1 MADGAL
7 LPGWLLWSLPAMFLL
22 HDAEEVLFLP
32 PWLRRN
38 REWLARRFPQLARR
52 MLLHFDGISPLRF
65 AAMAAEELVL
75 LVAVTACAALAGCY
89 YLLSVAGP
97 VPCVRDAPADPS
109 RAVGCRGTLCPRHCD
124 VAAVPGLLWP
134 GTVHHDKLPGLFAP
148 GVRVMRDGG
157 MCRRRG
163 QSLARAS
170 SGGAAR
176 RCMSP
181 GDYFPCLG
189 CCLSRIVCRSAMN
202 LSGLAAPCMRPSSSP
217 CVSKTR

>member
-1 MADGAL
+1 MAGGAL

-38 REWLARRFPQLARR
+38 RELLARRFSAARPPHAPAFRRDLPLAVCRHGCRR
-52 MLLHFDGISPLRF
+52 TGF
-65 AAMAAEELVL
+65 AGGGNGLCGPCRL
-75 LVAVTACAALAGCY
+75 
-89 YLLSVAGP
+89 LLSVAGP

-157 MCRRRG
+157 MCRCRG

-170 SGGAAR
+170 AGGAASFR
-176 RCMSP
+176 P
-181 GDYFPCLG
+181 GAQVITFPVWASACRGSFAG
-189 CCLSRIVCRSAMN
+189 C
-202 LSGLAAPCMRPSSSP
+202 P
-217 CVSKTR
+217 

>member
-75 LVAVTACAALAGCY
+75 L
-89 YLLSVAGP
+89 LLSVAGP

>member
-75 LVAVTACAALAGCY
+75 LVAVTACAISMTMYSTAIAP
-89 YLLSVAGP
+89 SF
-97 VPCVRDAPADPS
+97 VR
-109 RAVGCRGTLCPRHCD
+109 L
-124 VAAVPGLLWP
+124 
-134 GTVHHDKLPGLFAP
+134 
-148 GVRVMRDGG
+148 
-157 MCRRRG
+157 
-163 QSLARAS
+163 
-170 SGGAAR
+170 
-176 RCMSP
+176 
-181 GDYFPCLG
+181 
-189 CCLSRIVCRSAMN
+189 
-202 LSGLAAPCMRPSSSP
+202 
-217 CVSKTR
+217 

>member
-1 MADGAL
+1 MVAARDVPAPRCRGGAL
-7 LPGWLLWSLPAMFLL
+7 SSAVASPQPGVAGAAFSAARPPHAPAFRRDLPLAVCRHGC
-22 HDAEEVLFLP
+22 
-32 PWLRRN
+32 RRT
-38 REWLARRFPQLARR
+38 
-52 MLLHFDGISPLRF
+52 GF
-65 AAMAAEELVL
+65 AGGGNGLCGPCRL
-75 LVAVTACAALAGCY
+75 
-89 YLLSVAGP
+89 LLSVAGP

-170 SGGAAR
+170 SGGAR
-176 RCMSP
+176 SRCL
-181 GDYFPCLG
+181 FPRDFFPWFG
-189 CCLSRIVCRSAMN
+189 FGRSWGVCRSARD

>member
-1 MADGAL
+1 MAGGAL
-7 LPGWLLWSLPAMFLL
+7 FPGWLLWSLPAMFLL

-38 REWLARRFPQLARR
+38 RELLVRRFPQLARR
-52 MLLHFDGISPLRF
+52 MLLHFDGISPPLAVCRHGCRRTGF
-65 AAMAAEELVL
+65 AGGGNGLCGPCRL
-75 LVAVTACAALAGCY
+75 
-89 YLLSVAGP
+89 LLSVAGP

-134 GTVHHDKLPGLFAP
+134 GTVHHDNLPGLFAP

-163 QSLARAS
+163 QSLAHAS

>member
-75 LVAVTACAALAGCY
+75 LVAVTAWPLPAVIIRGWPCSLRSGCT
-89 YLLSVAGP
+89 
-97 VPCVRDAPADPS
+97 C
-109 RAVGCRGTLCPRHCD
+109 
-124 VAAVPGLLWP
+124 
-134 GTVHHDKLPGLFAP
+134 
-148 GVRVMRDGG
+148 
-157 MCRRRG
+157 
-163 QSLARAS
+163 
-170 SGGAAR
+170 
-176 RCMSP
+176 
-181 GDYFPCLG
+181 
-189 CCLSRIVCRSAMN
+189 
-202 LSGLAAPCMRPSSSP
+202 
-217 CVSKTR
+217 

>member
-1 MADGAL
+1 MAGGAL
-7 LPGWLLWSLPAMFLL
+7 LPGWLLWSLLAMFLL

-38 REWLARRFPQLARR
+38 RELLARRFPQLARR
-52 MLLHFDGISPLRF
+52 MLPHFDGISPPPLAVCRHGCRRTGF
-65 AAMAAEELVL
+65 AGGGNGLCGPCRL
-75 LVAVTACAALAGCY
+75 
-89 YLLSVAGP
+89 LLSVAGP

-157 MCRRRG
+157 MCRCRS

-170 SGGAAR
+170 AGGAASFR
-176 RCMSP
+176 PRAQVIT
-181 GDYFPCLG
+181 FPVWASACRGSFAGCL
-189 CCLSRIVCRSAMN
+189 
-202 LSGLAAPCMRPSSSP
+202 
-217 CVSKTR
+217 

>member
-89 YLLSVAGP
+89 YPWLALFLAFGMHLLIHLGQWA
-97 VPCVRDAPADPS
+97 
-109 RAVGCRGTLCPRHCD
+109 AVGRYVPVIATSLPCLACCGRGLCI
-124 VAAVPGLLWP
+124 
-134 GTVHHDKLPGLFAP
+134 TDKLPGLFAP

>member
-89 YLLSVAGP
+89 YPWLALFLAFGMHLLIHLGQ
-97 VPCVRDAPADPS
+97 
-109 RAVGCRGTLCPRHCD
+109 LCPRHCD